1 MQRSWTALLRRG
13 NAFRG
18 ALISLFAPSLVAAIA
33 FGVRVY
39 RLDAQSL
46 WFDEG
51 FALYLASKSLPQIIE
66 QNPVGWLPLH
76 SVLLHSWLAI
86 AGETPSTARFFS
98 VFFGVLVV
106 ALLYLLGRTLFTA
119 RTGVI
124 AALIG
129 AFSPFLV
136 YYSQE
141 TRAYALW
148 LFLSLLSACLLLRA
162 LRRPAQVR
170 GWIVYCVV
178 TVLAL
183 YTHYF
188 SVFLIIWGVAVLVY
202 HATVTQRW
210 RTLLSGACAQL
221 TALVACVPLIGFA
234 RSSMVDPYGFWRTP
248 LSSYQVLSDLW
259 YHFVT
264 GGNLPFDQSLL
275 AMGALA
281 ILGVVGL
288 AAFRPRWNGVLVAL
302 YFVIPVWGM
311 LLLSSWRELYVA
323 RYVAMA
329 APAAYLLVA
338 RGMDRLWALSA
349 ARRGLR
355 NGLAAALLLFA
366 GGVVGCFWGQALRNY
381 YYSPNYARDDF
392 RSAAQFVSSGEDED
406 DVIVLSGGGIFTA
419 FLPYYDGNSPWIDMP
434 SFGEWLDE
442 KQVVDRL
449 NGLLEGRWGGRVW
462 LVLSGNQITDPQ
474 NLIVA
479 HLWTYGHVVAAESFP
494 GRTGVRVL
502 AFVPRQD
509 SHTFAFK
516 PFTYQPV
523 GANLDNLVELLGFEI
538 DSTRYKPGD
547 DVHLALQWQAL
558 TRLEQDYH
566 AFAHVL
572 NHRGTIAAGHDK
584 VPLNEYFRPTAWPVR
599 EPLRDE
605 YVLSLPE
612 DLPPGTY
619 DVEVGLYSYPELERL
634 LVSGT
639 SGSERDRVLLPPI
652 TVLG

>member
-1 MQRSWTALLRRG
+1 MQRLGTARLRRG
-13 NAFRG
+13 TVFRG
-18 ALISLFAPSLVAAIA
+18 DLISLFAPSLIAAIA

-51 FALYLASKSLPQIIE
+51 FALHLASRSLPQIIE

-76 SVLLHSWLAI
+76 SLFLHSWLVI
-86 AGETPSTARFFS
+86 AGETPFTARFFS
-98 VFFGVLVV
+98 AFFGVLVV

-148 LFLSLLSACLLLRA
+148 LFLSLLSAYLLLRA
-162 LRRPAQVR
+162 LRRPEQVR
-170 GWIVYCVV
+170 GWILYWVV

-183 YTHYF
+183 FTHYF
-188 SVFLIIWGVAVLVY
+188 SVFLIIWGVATLLY
-202 HATVTQRW
+202 HAAVTRRA

-221 TALVACVPLIGFA
+221 AALVACIPLIGFA
-234 RSSMVDPYGFWRTP
+234 RASMVDPYGFWRTP
-248 LSSYQVLSDLW
+248 LSSFQVLSDLW
-259 YHFVT
+259 YHFVS

-288 AAFRPRWNGVLVAL
+288 PLFRPQWNGVLVAL

-323 RYVAMA
+323 RYVAIA
-329 APAAYLLVA
+329 APATYLLVA
-338 RGMDRLWALSA
+338 HGTDKLWAVSA
-349 ARRGLR
+349 ARRGFR
-355 NGLAAALLLFA
+355 SGLTAALLLCA

-381 YYSPNYARDDF
+381 YYSPNYGRDDF
-392 RSAAQFVSSGEDED
+392 RSAAQFVSSGEDEN

-419 FLPYYDGNSPWIDMP
+419 FLPYYGGNSPWMDMP

-442 KQVVDRL
+442 KQVVDKL

-479 HLWTYGHVVAAESFP
+479 HLWTYGQAVNAQTFP
-494 GRTGVRVL
+494 GRTGVRVVV
-502 AFVPRQD
+502 FSPRED
-509 SHTFAFK
+509 FDTFAFS
-516 PFTYQPV
+516 PFTYQHSR
-523 GANLDNLVELLGFEI
+523 ANFDDQMGLVGFEI
-538 DSTRYKPGD
+538 DGSHFRAGD
-547 DVHLALQWQAL
+547 DIHLALQWQAL
-558 TRLEQDYH
+558 TPLRQDYH
-566 AFAHVL
+566 GFVHVL
-572 NHRGTIAAGHDK
+572 DRRGLVVAGHDK

-634 LVSGT
+634 PVVGT
-639 SGSERDRVLLPPI
+639 SRSERDRVLLPPI